1 MQAARESHLAGKPG
15 RALLTRMEEIGWAKR
30 VPDSRTVRVSHT
42 SKRAFDAAYPPVE
55 NTT

>member
-42 SKRAFDAAYPPVE
+42 SKRAFDAAYPPVD